1 MLTQF
6 IDRCMR
12 RAHYEIMENGRYWG
26 ESPGLQGVW
35 AEGESLEQ
43 CRETLRDMLEDW
55 LLIGLQLG
63 HGIPIVD
70 GIDLNRK
77 AERLAG

>member
-1 MLTQF
+1 MLTRF
-6 IDRCMR
+6 VDGCMR

-26 ESPGLQGVW
+26 EIPGLQGVW

-43 CRETLRDMLEDW
+43 CRETLRDVLEDW
-55 LLIGLQLG
+55 LLIGLQMD
-63 HGIPIVD
+63 HEIPVVD